1 MNKLEHKLLMEAS
14 FFDRMYADV
23 IKALF
28 RPAAKKF
35 FGKIAHDIDTDPE
48 VAAAFQHIVDSKR
61 EYELW
66 KREMEKRYPDLK
78 GKLD

>member
-23 IKALF
+23 IRALF

-35 FGKIAHDIDTDPE
+35 FDKIANDINTDPE
-48 VAAAFQHIVDSKR
+48 VAAMFQHMVDSKR
-61 EYELW
+61 EYDAW
-66 KREMEKRYPDLK
+66 KKEMEKKYPDLK

>member
-1 MNKLEHKLLMEAS
+1 MNKLETKLLNEMS

-23 IKALF
+23 IRALF

-48 VAAAFQHIVDSKR
+48 VAALFQHIVDSKR

-66 KREMEKRYPDLK
+66 KKEMEKRYPDLK